1 MIRYRDF
8 KDANVPKRGE
18 VIVVDDEMF
27 VELSECPNRLN
38 LTSIPLYPGDY
49 DKVDK
54 VIKFVIIEEYTHPDL
69 YRDYPLWQ
77 APVFAKLVDDE
88 GNIIY

>member
-8 KDANVPKRGE
+8 EEANVPKRGE
-18 VIVVDDEMF
+18 VIVVDEEMF
-27 VELSECPNRLN
+27 VELSERPNRKG
-38 LTSIPLYPGDY
+38 LTSLPLYPGDY
-49 DKVDK
+49 KKVDK
-54 VIKFVIIEEYTHPDL
+54 VINFIIIEEYTHPEL

-88 GNIIY
+88 GNIIQ